1 MSIQPGTEL
10 LGYIFNV
17 QRFSTHDGP
26 GIRTTVFLK
35 GCPLRCFW
43 CQNPESQCIDP
54 VLLFNQDLCCG
65 CGACIPNCPQNA
77 IRLESG
83 KGALDRELCQSCGM
97 CTEFCAHHARTLAGS
112 AITVFELMELVL
124 KDLFIFEDSDGGV
137 TISGGEPTV
146 QWQFTRAVLQ
156 ACRSRYLNTAIE
168 TCGYAKW
175 DTLKLLVELC
185 DLVFFDLKCIDSDLH
200 RKGTGL
206 PNELI
211 LSNAKKLVEMGVNVQ
226 FRTPLIPGFNDGEE
240 HIIALRDFVV
250 NTLGLHAS
258 RIELLK
264 YNKLG
269 EDKFLRM
276 GELDRQPNL
285 TPQSD
290 EYIEFLNSVLMK

>member
-1 MSIQPGTEL
+1 MAVQSGSDLQ
-10 LGYIFNV
+10 GYIFNV

-54 VLLFNQDLCCG
+54 VLLFNNDLCCG
-65 CGACIPNCPQNA
+65 CGACIPHCPQNA
-77 IRLESG
+77 IRLENG
-83 KGALDRELCQSCGM
+83 KGALDRDLCRSCGA
-97 CTEFCAHHARTLAGS
+97 CTEFCGHHARTVAGS
-112 AITVFELMELVL
+112 AVTVSELMEKVL
-124 KDLFIFEDSDGGV
+124 KDRFIFEDSGGGV

-146 QWQFTRAVLQ
+146 QWQFAQAVLR
-156 ACRSRYLNTAIE
+156 ACRAKYISTAIE
-168 TCGYAKW
+168 TCGYAAW
-175 DTLKLLVELC
+175 DTLKSLVQLC
-185 DLVFFDLKCIDSDLH
+185 DLVFFDLKCIDPGLH
-200 RKGTGL
+200 RAGTGVS
-206 PNELI
+206 NGLI
-211 LSNAKKLVEMGVNVQ
+211 LSNAKKLVEMGVNVR

-240 HIIALRDFVV
+240 HIAALRDFVV
-250 NTLGLHAS
+250 KTLGLPAD
-258 RIELLK
+258 RVELLK

-276 GELDRQPNL
+276 GELDRRPDL

>member
-1 MSIQPGTEL
+1 MSIQSESEL

-54 VLLFNQDLCCG
+54 VLLFNNDLCCG
-65 CGACIPNCPQNA
+65 CGACVPHCPQKA
-77 IRLESG
+77 IFLEGG
-83 KGALDRELCQSCGM
+83 KGALDRELCKSCGA
-97 CTEFCAHHARTLAGS
+97 CVEFCSRHARTLAGS
-112 AITVFELMELVL
+112 AITVSELMKLIL
-124 KDLFIFEDSDGGV
+124 KDRLTFEDSGGGV
-137 TISGGEPTV
+137 TISGGDPTV
-146 QWQFTRAVLQ
+146 QWPFTHAILQ
-156 ACRSRYLNTAIE
+156 ACRSKFIHTAIE

-175 DTLKLLVELC
+175 EVLKSLVELC
-185 DLVFFDLKCIDSDLH
+185 DLVFFDLKCIDSALH
-200 RKGTGL
+200 QKGTGV

-211 LSNAKKLVEMGVNVQ
+211 LSNAKKLVDMGVNVQ

-240 HIIALRDFVV
+240 HIVALREFVV
-250 NTLGLHAS
+250 NTLGLPAS
-258 RIELLK
+258 RVELLK

-269 EDKFLRM
+269 EDKFVRL
-276 GELDRQPNL
+276 GEFDRRPNL

-290 EYIEFLNSVLMK
+290 EYIEFLNSILNK

>member
-1 MSIQPGTEL
+1 M
-10 LGYIFNV
+10 
-17 QRFSTHDGP
+17 
-26 GIRTTVFLK
+26 
-35 GCPLRCFW
+35 
-43 CQNPESQCIDP
+43 
-54 VLLFNQDLCCG
+54 
-65 CGACIPNCPQNA
+65 
-77 IRLESG
+77 
-83 KGALDRELCQSCGM
+83 
-97 CTEFCAHHARTLAGS
+97 
-112 AITVFELMELVL
+112 
-124 KDLFIFEDSDGGV
+124 
-137 TISGGEPTV
+137 
-146 QWQFTRAVLQ
+146 
-156 ACRSRYLNTAIE
+156 
-168 TCGYAKW
+168 
-175 DTLKLLVELC
+175 
-185 DLVFFDLKCIDSDLH
+185 
-200 RKGTGL
+200 

-211 LSNAKKLVEMGVNVQ
+211 LSNAKILVEMGVNVQ